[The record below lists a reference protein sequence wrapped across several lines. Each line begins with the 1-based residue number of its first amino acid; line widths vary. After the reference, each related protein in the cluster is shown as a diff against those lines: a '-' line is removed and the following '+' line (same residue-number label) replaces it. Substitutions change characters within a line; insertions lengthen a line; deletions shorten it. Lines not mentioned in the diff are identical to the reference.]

1 MILDSA
7 LHTEPLFNIDAIN
20 SAYDFQWD
28 EHYYYPGEYHDFP
41 EIVYVKDGAVQVTEN
56 ERVYNMEQGDWIL
69 HDAMEYHN
77 IRSAAQTHPRI
88 FIISF
93 YTPGIL
99 PDNLTNGVFT
109 LSPEERSA
117 FENLFSQIYEAF
129 PQQDTPAYS
138 RQLLALDLSAFLIRL
153 SDNKI
158 KEQKLSNA
166 KNALD
171 YKLIVEAMQRNVHAN
186 MTLTDLSK
194 ECHVSVS
201 YMKSLFNKNCGITPK
216 LYYAKLRR
224 AEALRLLTRGMPI
237 NEVAERMNF
246 SSPNYFSL
254 FMKKQLGMTISEY
267 LKSKPTIIL

>member
-7 LHTEPLFNIDAIN
+7 LHTEPLFNIDVIN
-20 SAYDFQWD
+20 TAHNFQWD
-28 EHYYYPGEYHDFP
+28 ERYYYPGEYHDFP

-56 ERVYNMEQGDWIL
+56 ERVYNMNQGDWIL
-69 HDAMEYHN
+69 HDAMEFHS
-77 IRSAAQTHPRI
+77 IRSAKQTQPRV
-88 FIISF
+88 FILSF

-109 LSPEERSA
+109 LSQEDRST
-117 FENLFSQIYEAF
+117 FEDIFYRIYEIF
-129 PQQDTPAYS
+129 PRQDAPAYS

-171 YKLIVEAMQRNVHAN
+171 YRRVVEAMQRRVHENV
-186 MTLTDLSK
+186 TLTDLSK

-201 YMKSLFNKNCGITPK
+201 YMKSLFSKNCGITPK

-267 LKSKPTIIL
+267 LKNKPAITL

>member
-1 MILDSA
+1 MILDLA

-20 SAYDFQWD
+20 SVYDFHWD
-28 EHYYYPGEYHDFP
+28 ESYCYPGEYHDFP
-41 EIVYVKDGAVQVTEN
+41 EIVYVMDGSVQVTEN
-56 ERVYNMEQGDWIL
+56 ERVYNMNQGDWIL

-77 IRSAAQTHPRI
+77 IRSAAQTHPRV

-99 PDNLTNGVFT
+99 PDNLTNGVFS
-109 LSPEERSA
+109 LSQEDRRT
-117 FENLFSQIYEAF
+117 FEDLFYRVYETF
-129 PQQDTPAYS
+129 PLHDAPAYS

-153 SDNKI
+153 SDK
-158 KEQKLSNA
+158 KTKDQKLSNA
-166 KNALD
+166 KNSLD
-171 YKLIVEAMQRNVHAN
+171 YRRVVEAMQRNVHEN
-186 MTLTDLSK
+186 VTLADLSK

-237 NEVAERMNF
+237 NEVAECMNF